1 MGEER
6 IVSFT
11 LAGQAFEYDEE
22 KNRMNIQK
30 HGISFRNA
38 ARVFFDFDRIEFYDD
53 THSDEEE
60 RYDTVGDTTAGI
72 YLEESGNSM
81 IGNVNQFIG
90 KVNDILFVVY
100 TERVRVDEDGKPI
113 DVTRLI
119 SARQATS
126 FERGFI
132 MVNINNLTP
141 AMLKELAFTKEELEE
156 LERSREMPIT
166 FDEDCP
172 ETTPERAIK
181 FRRVNPPRRSK
192 DAQMA

>member
-1 MGEER
+1 
-6 IVSFT
+6 
-11 LAGQAFEYDEE
+11 
-22 KNRMNIQK
+22 
-30 HGISFRNA
+30 
-38 ARVFFDFDRIEFYDD
+38 
-53 THSDEEE
+53 
-60 RYDTVGDTTAGI
+60 
-72 YLEESGNSM
+72 
-81 IGNVNQFIG
+81 
-90 KVNDILFVVY
+90 
-100 TERVRVDEDGKPI
+100 
-113 DVTRLI
+113 
-119 SARQATS
+119 
-126 FERGFI
+126 